1 VDIVSEVTIDT
12 GKRIRNFRKMR
23 NLTLAQL
30 ALNICK
36 SQSTISKYETG
47 EIAVDIDT
55 LYDIADALHI
65 HVEQLLCSRQNR
77 VCISSNDY
85 HPAFFSGISQFYSYL
100 FDGRS
105 NQLIR
110 CVFDV
115 LSQAE
120 DNRYKIMMYMNF
132 KNFETYQNCENTYW
146 GYIEHY
152 DALTNIKLTNQDT
165 PMEKASVQ
173 ILASYLDSTTKWGL
187 FNGFSSRPMMPIAIK
202 MLFSK
207 EQLKEDAD
215 LIRQLKVSK
224 DDIRLLKLYNM
235 MSVT

>member
-1 VDIVSEVTIDT
+1 
-12 GKRIRNFRKMR
+12 
-23 NLTLAQL
+23 
-30 ALNICK
+30 
-36 SQSTISKYETG
+36 
-47 EIAVDIDT
+47 
-55 LYDIADALHI
+55 
-65 HVEQLLCSRQNR
+65 
-77 VCISSNDY
+77 
-85 HPAFFSGISQFYSYL
+85 
-100 FDGRS
+100 
-105 NQLIR
+105 
-110 CVFDV
+110 
-115 LSQAE
+115 
-120 DNRYKIMMYMNF
+120 MYMNF

-152 DALTNIKLTNQDT
+152 DALTNIILTNQDT

-173 ILASYLDSTTKWGL
+173 ILASYLDSPTKWGL